1 MASTTTTTTVESK
14 QSMPDTEEHKTMS
27 TEPMS
32 ERACDIKKALQ
43 TKHEVMAVLLKPNG
57 ESEEI
62 KYDASSTA
70 ANSLLN
76 GRPTIM
82 GELDEVQ
89 IVMARAL
96 NQSSCGEPNTHTLPA
111 PFGSLHFNGNYLLF
125 RVDAEGSTIDLT
137 LKEYTDYAETH
148 KAEPAKAADLV
159 DSMFIKSQRTPNT
172 ANSRLTLLCIRS
184 QMDKKVR
191 TTNPEAD
198 ETEIAALIDVE
209 LQKLVDGLVFKAGAS
224 PLTDPDYK
232 PEDEGKDSDVAL
244 DSSEE
249 LSMGASQTQGDST
262 GVQATATM
270 GGASSEGDWRSQ
282 LNDALTLVR
291 ERGRFDGMKLAEKI
305 SSTLYEV
312 NGVDPSLADLAD
324 VFRKIQTEFAY
335 EAEDE
340 LNDDA
345 DSSDNGTAFY
355 LRNKG
360 TKGGEELRGADLVEY
375 ATRIVGEDLL
385 SRARS
390 AIAIGKGRGYEPT
403 ESELRETVLGFA
415 TKMAE
420 GFQLDADAN
429 DADANG
435 DGHTDEDPDYNPNNQ
450 KDRQYAAEDAV
461 DDMDQTAPLQM
472 SKSATTRSH
481 RGGRSETYSVYF
493 GEARTGKKSVTE
505 IVAAFVGAHGRRPN
519 ALEKE
524 RLRNF
529 VAMQAAPETIE
540 LATKEAMGSRRMR
553 SKTSRKSTTSSP
565 SKVLVTPIKEKKASK
580 AKGFSV
586 YFEKQNPMAEEM
598 AVKWFHRFNHRTPTD
613 LELHGIRSFTKAD
626 NDTFK
631 ELVFDVEAD
640 TDNVNDDVDSKQATI
655 DLDADQQRD
664 ADEEASEEVSVSS
677 LVTKATSTAYNL
689 DFEGGDEQ
697 MAIKWFER
705 FNQRKPDVAE
715 MKKISKFVEEDHVEQ
730 ETIDVD

>member
-1 MASTTTTTTVESK
+1 
-14 QSMPDTEEHKTMS
+14 
-27 TEPMS
+27 
-32 ERACDIKKALQ
+32 
-43 TKHEVMAVLLKPNG
+43 
-57 ESEEI
+57 
-62 KYDASSTA
+62 
-70 ANSLLN
+70 
-76 GRPTIM
+76 
-82 GELDEVQ
+82 
-89 IVMARAL
+89 
-96 NQSSCGEPNTHTLPA
+96 
-111 PFGSLHFNGNYLLF
+111 
-125 RVDAEGSTIDLT
+125 
-137 LKEYTDYAETH
+137 
-148 KAEPAKAADLV
+148 
-159 DSMFIKSQRTPNT
+159 
-172 ANSRLTLLCIRS
+172 LLCIRS

-191 TTNPEAD
+191 SSNPDAD

-244 DSSEE
+244 FTDSSEE
-249 LSMGASQTQGDST
+249 LSMGGASQTQGDST
-262 GVQATATM
+262 GIQATSGT
-270 GGASSEGDWRSQ
+270 ASSEGDWRSQ

-312 NGVDPSLADLAD
+312 NGVDPSLSELTD

-335 EAEDE
+335 EAQDE

-355 LRNKG
+355 LRQKG

-420 GFQLDADAN
+420 GFNLNADAD
-429 DADANG
+429 DADSNG
-435 DGHTDEDPDYNPNNQ
+435 DGCADEDPDYNPNNA
-450 KDRQYAAEDAV
+450 KDRQYAAEDRV
-461 DDMDQTAPLQM
+461 DDLVDDAPLTM
-472 SKSATTRSH
+472 TKSATRRS
-481 RGGRSETYSVYF
+481 RKGRSEAYSVYF
-493 GEARTGKKSVTE
+493 GDGKARTGKKSVTE
-505 IVAAFVGAHGRRPN
+505 IVAAFIGAHGRRPN

-540 LATKEAMGSRRMR
+540 LATQQTIKNTKS
-553 SKTSRKSTTSSP
+553 SRKSTTSSP

-586 YFEKQNPMAEEM
+586 YFEKQNPKAEEM
-598 AVKWFHRFNHRTPTD
+598 AVKWFQRFNHRTPTT
-613 LELHGIRSFTKAD
+613 LELQGIRSFTKAD
-626 NDTFK
+626 TKDTFK

-640 TDNVNDDVDSKQATI
+640 LADDENVNDDVDSKQATI
-655 DLDADQQRD
+655 DLDADQRRD

-677 LVTKATSTAYNL
+677 LVTKATSTAYNI

-705 FNQRKPDVAE
+705 FNQRKPNAAE
-715 MKKISKFVEEDHVEQ
+715 MKKISKFVEEDNNEQ

>member
-1 MASTTTTTTVESK
+1 M
-14 QSMPDTEEHKTMS
+14 
-27 TEPMS
+27 
-32 ERACDIKKALQ
+32 
-43 TKHEVMAVLLKPNG
+43 
-57 ESEEI
+57 
-62 KYDASSTA
+62 
-70 ANSLLN
+70 
-76 GRPTIM
+76 
-82 GELDEVQ
+82 
-89 IVMARAL
+89 
-96 NQSSCGEPNTHTLPA
+96 
-111 PFGSLHFNGNYLLF
+111 
-125 RVDAEGSTIDLT
+125 
-137 LKEYTDYAETH
+137 
-148 KAEPAKAADLV
+148 
-159 DSMFIKSQRTPNT
+159 
-172 ANSRLTLLCIRS
+172 
-184 QMDKKVR
+184 
-191 TTNPEAD
+191 
-198 ETEIAALIDVE
+198 
-209 LQKLVDGLVFKAGAS
+209 
-224 PLTDPDYK
+224 
-232 PEDEGKDSDVAL
+232 
-244 DSSEE
+244 
-249 LSMGASQTQGDST
+249 
-262 GVQATATM
+262 
-270 GGASSEGDWRSQ
+270 
-282 LNDALTLVR
+282 
-291 ERGRFDGMKLAEKI
+291 I

-429 DADANG
+429 DADTNENG
-435 DGHTDEDPDYNPNNQ
+435 DGHTVEDPDYNPNNQ
-450 KDRQYAAEDAV
+450 KDRQYAAEDRV
-461 DDMDQTAPLQM
+461 DDMIDDAPLQM
-472 SKSATTRSH
+472 SKSASMRSH

-553 SKTSRKSTTSSP
+553 TKSSRKSTTSSP

-598 AVKWFHRFNHRTPTD
+598 AVKWF
-613 LELHGIRSFTKAD
+613 
-626 NDTFK
+626 
-631 ELVFDVEAD
+631 
-640 TDNVNDDVDSKQATI
+640 
-655 DLDADQQRD
+655 
-664 ADEEASEEVSVSS
+664 
-677 LVTKATSTAYNL
+677 
-689 DFEGGDEQ
+689 
-697 MAIKWFER
+697 
-705 FNQRKPDVAE
+705 
-715 MKKISKFVEEDHVEQ
+715 
-730 ETIDVD
+730 